1 MKTITRLFL
10 LLTAMATLAACEKD
24 GDKIYLFS
32 QGEGD
37 LMATESEVA
46 LTQEASKQI
55 VLSLAWTRN
64 ELSVSDPATNAPNVL
79 STTLQVS
86 SESDFADNVTES
98 LETTTSKA
106 YTGADL
112 NTVAKN
118 LGATPGEAMPLYFRI
133 KSVIG
138 NNMEPVYS
146 KVVEVA
152 VTPYLI
158 DMSVGFIL
166 DSKEADTGF
175 TLYSPTSNGEY
186 TGFMGATGWSNYSLK
201 EGDGTVW
208 GNDGVDGT
216 PFLISSE
223 DSKWN
228 LWFPGIGGCY
238 YVDVNTNKKVWSALL
253 VPALNVNGD
262 ITAEM
267 TFDRPNVKWTTT
279 FTAAQAGNLTVRI
292 SGVGKQYDYSTGT
305 EDASAIDTPVGF
317 AANGTG
323 ITFTGQPEDLTIN
336 VPAAGEYTLVLDLS
350 NPKAWTCQ
358 AVSGS
363 AGPAEVNKEIYLSG
377 VDDGIS
383 GSWTF
388 DNYLTLYNEDELAY
402 AGVVNVNSLW
412 GYGICTEKDNWED
425 FYKQGTGD
433 AILGTLVAKGETNL
447 PAPEA
452 GVYLFDISLK
462 GLSYALTKVG
472 NEIYYSGLNDD
483 WSGFSPLMLKT
494 GSTATYTGNIT
505 VSKASEWG
513 FKLYLADGNWDV
525 VFGGSNGTLYY
536 KGDGITDD
544 AALSPGTYTLTV
556 DLIKGTYEIEK
567 N

>member
-1 MKTITRLFL
+1 MTRLFL
-10 LLTAMATLAACEKD
+10 LLAAMITIVACEKD

-32 QGEGD
+32 QGEGN
-37 LMATESEVA
+37 LMVTENKVV
-46 LTQEASKQI
+46 LTQEVSKQI
-55 VLSLAWTRN
+55 VLSLAWIRN

-86 SESDFADNVTES
+86 SQSDFADHVTES
-98 LETTTSKA
+98 LETATSKA

-118 LGATPGEAMPLYFRI
+118 LGATPGEATTLYFRI
-133 KSVIG
+133 KSTTG
-138 NNMEPVYS
+138 NNMEPAYS
-146 KVVEVA
+146 KVAEVA

-166 DSKEADTGF
+166 DSKEEDTGF

-186 TGFMGATGWSNYSLK
+186 MGFMGATGWSNYYLK

-223 DSKWN
+223 DTKWN
-228 LWFPGIGGCY
+228 FWFPGISGCY

-253 VPALNVNGD
+253 ISALNVSGD

-267 TFDRPNVKWTTT
+267 TFDRPNVKWTAT
-279 FTAAQAGNLTVRI
+279 FTATQAGNLTIRI
-292 SGVGKQYDYSTGT
+292 SGAGKQYDYSTGT
-305 EDASAIDTPVGF
+305 EDTSAIDTPVGF
-317 AANGTG
+317 TANGTG
-323 ITFTGQPEDLTIN
+323 ITFGGQPGDLSIN
-336 VPAAGEYTLVLDLS
+336 VPAAGAYTLVLDLS
-350 NPKAWTCQ
+350 DPKAWTCQ

-363 AGPAEVNKEIYLSG
+363 TVPTEVNKEIYLSG

-388 DNYLTLYNEDELAY
+388 DNFLTLYNENELAY

-412 GYGICTEKDNWED
+412 GYGIYTEKDNWED

-433 AILGTLVAKGETNL
+433 ALQGTLIAKSETNL

-483 WSGFSPLMLKT
+483 WSGFSPLVLKT
-494 GSTATYTGNIT
+494 GSTATYTGDIT
-505 VSKASEWG
+505 ISKASEWG
-513 FKLYLADGNWDV
+513 FKLYLENGNWDV
-525 VFGGSNGTLYY
+525 VFGGSNGTLYF

-544 AALSPGTYTLTV
+544 ADLSPGTYTLTV
-556 DLIKGTYEIEK
+556 NLIKGTYEIVTK
-567 N
+567 